1 MALPSR
7 DLPFMSLTAAL
18 ASAGLSKVM
27 NAKPLDLL
35 VSRSFINSTSEMWPY
50 LPNAASRDFSSVSWL
65 SPPMKSFPGRSAST
79 MSAGRV
85 VGQWRCV
92 AACGGVWRR
101 RAVVVPSEPAGRG
114 RLLLVGRRVV
124 AKPRNRSSRP
134 PLRRRNAPVCASL
147 IWFPQRARL
156 LLVVIGW

>member
-92 AACGGVWRR
+92 AACGEGEQ
-101 RAVVVPSEPAGRG
+101 SSC
-114 RLLLVGRRVV
+114 LLSPLVEGGSYWSG
-124 AKPRNRSSRP
+124 AASSRNP
-134 PLRRRNAPVCASL
+134 GTAVLAPRCAGGTLRFAPL
-147 IWFPQRARL
+147 
-156 LLVVIGW
+156 